1 MATSRAVVYQEE
13 VSSGE
18 SSRDELILSNLP
30 LVRWIANRI
39 HERLPKEFT
48 IEDLVSVGVLG
59 LVAAIDSYDST
70 QNVKLSTYASYR
82 IRGAIMDSIRGL
94 DGIAPHHRK
103 LVKQLQTAI
112 SSLEQRLQRQ
122 PDEDE
127 IAAEMGLDREE
138 YQQVLV
144 QTRGVTVG
152 SLDSTPENSER
163 SPLVNFLPASKDI
176 DPARLFERSELKR
189 TIAEGISKLPK
200 VERQVLGLYYQENL
214 GLKEIAEIMNL
225 HYSRISQLKTQ
236 AVLRLRVVI
245 EKKWPSQRGDF
256 EV

>member
-13 VSSGE
+13 VRAGE
-18 SSRDELILSNLP
+18 SSRDELIVANLP
-30 LVRWIANRI
+30 LVRWIAFRI
-39 HERLPKEFT
+39 HDRLPKEFALD
-48 IEDLVSVGVLG
+48 DLVSVGVLG
-59 LVAAIDSYDST
+59 LIAAIDSYDPA

-103 LVKQLQTAI
+103 LVKQLQSAI
-112 SSLEQRLQRQ
+112 SSLEHRLQRQ
-122 PDEDE
+122 PDEEE
-127 IAAEMGLDREE
+127 IAAEMGLDRDE
-138 YQQVLV
+138 YQQVLL

-152 SLDSTPENSER
+152 SLDSSPENSER
-163 SPLVNFLPASKDI
+163 SPLLNYLPASNDL

-214 GLKEIAEIMNL
+214 GLKEIAELMHL

-236 AVLRLRVVI
+236 AVMRLRALM
-245 EKKWPSQRGDF
+245 EKKWPAQGGDY

>member
-1 MATSRAVVYQEE
+1 MATSHAVAYQEE
-13 VSSGE
+13 VRTGTST
-18 SSRDELILSNLP
+18 RDELILANLP

-39 HERLPKEFT
+39 HDRLPRDFT
-48 IEDLVSVGVLG
+48 LEDLVSVGVLG
-59 LVAAIDSYDST
+59 LIAAIDSYDPA

-103 LVKQLQTAI
+103 LVKQLQSAI

-122 PDEDE
+122 PEEDE

-138 YQQVLV
+138 YQQVLL

-152 SLDSTPENSER
+152 SLDSSPANTDR
-163 SPLVNFLPASKDI
+163 SPLLNFIPCSKDI
-176 DPARLFERSELKR
+176 DPARRYERSELKR
-189 TIAEGISKLPK
+189 TIAEGIAKLPK
-200 VERQVLGLYYQENL
+200 VERQVLGLYYEENL

-236 AVLRLRVVI
+236 AVLRLRALI
-245 EKKWPSQRGDF
+245 EKKWPSPRGDF